1 MWKKLVVLAVV
12 FVSPTLAHAM
22 PQTQDDW
29 YVNSG
34 RYINGQVPSYD
45 QGRAYY
51 QGREYYQDRSQKV
64 YLTARETRRRDRMI
78 ESRASGFVPQGYFA
92 TGREQMVMALG
103 N

>member
-1 MWKKLVVLAVV
+1 MWKKFIVLAVV
-12 FVSPTLAHAM
+12 FASPTLAHAM

-51 QGREYYQDRSQKV
+51 QGRPQNV

>member
-1 MWKKLVVLAVV
+1 MWKKLIVLAVV

-51 QGREYYQDRSQKV
+51 QDRPQKV
-64 YLTARETRRRDRMI
+64 YLAARETRRRDRMI
-78 ESRASGFVPQGYFA
+78 EGRASGFVPQGYFA
-92 TGREQMVMALG
+92 TSREQMVMALG
-103 N
+103 A